1 MNYKV
6 FWSCLVLIGL
16 SIPLARHQMSGQQ
29 SEVVARV
36 GDQDI
41 TLEDVERKW
50 RELDVGSFMR
60 NSQERYD
67 SLSQFLESVSYTH
80 LRAHET

>member
-1 MNYKV
+1 MTLIKNTSARKVTVNYKV

-50 RELDVGSFMR
+50 L
-60 NSQERYD
+60 
-67 SLSQFLESVSYTH
+67 SLIH
-80 LRAHET
+80 I